1 MSNIVPHHQ
10 QTKRLINFWRKAG
23 DVGVHPEDAA
33 LVKAHNL
40 KAKAE
45 RKLYVDLFTP
55 IPWVGNLNTAKVI
68 IVMLNPGMQKL
79 AKQLGAEKLERSHL
93 VKNLRQKNRPTL
105 FCLHPELKETGGG
118 VYWRGR
124 FRTYVESQ
132 FDNLEDGYAH
142 LSRHICIVQLVPY
155 HSQKDPGGVRTKLPS
170 AKAMHEWI
178 LAEIKLKHRK
188 IIVIRG
194 YNDIWPDDKPAN
206 HSKLLI
212 CKGKLSL
219 RRPSFNPTGKVSRH
233 LAKFIG

>member
-1 MSNIVPHHQ
+1 MNLN
-10 QTKRLINFWRKAG
+10 TKRLIKFWRKAR

-33 LVKAHNL
+33 LVKAHNQ

-45 RKLYVDLFTP
+45 RRLNVNRFTP
-55 IPWVGNLNTAKVI
+55 IPWVGNLSTAKVI

-79 AKQLGAEKLERSHL
+79 TQQLRDEKLERAHL
-93 VKNLRQKNRPTL
+93 VRNLRQKNQSSL
-105 FCLHPELKETGGG
+105 YCLQPELKETGGG
-118 VYWRGR
+118 RYWRGR

-132 FDNLEDGYAH
+132 FDNHEEGYAY
-142 LSRHICIVQLVPY
+142 LARHFCIVQMIAY
-155 HSQKDPGGVRTKLPS
+155 HSQIDPTSVRQKLPS
-170 AKAMHEWI
+170 SMAMRDWI
-178 LAEIKLKHRK
+178 LAELRLKRRK
-188 IIVIRG
+188 VIVIRG

-212 CKGKLSL
+212 CHGKLSL